1 MDHDAILFVLM
12 ADPGDKG
19 GLVIAG
25 VILAGGALLFLLI
38 QCKEGYER
46 WREKD
51 RFMAVAREANATVV
65 GHQVGSTSS
74 SGGRYGRSGKF
85 LVPIVRFTDA
95 GGREWTGTMN
105 MISPNERRKGE
116 KLTVLYEPADPRNVW
131 EGPPS
136 MKFVIINIAVPTAV
150 LALGCGLIFFFG
162 RQRATDD

>member
-1 MDHDAILFVLM
+1 M

-19 GLVIAG
+19 GLVIVGLA
-25 VILAGGALLFLLI
+25 LAAGGLLMLSI

-46 WREKD
+46 WQSKD
-51 RFMAVAREANATVV
+51 RFMAVAREATATVV
-65 GHQVGSTSS
+65 DHKVRSTSA
-74 SGGRYGRSGKF
+74 SGRVGRSGQF

-105 MISPNERRKGE
+105 MITPDARRKGE

-136 MKFVIINIAVPTAV
+136 LKSALIGIAVWSAA
-150 LALGCGLIFFFG
+150 LALGCGLIFFFS
-162 RQRATDD
+162 RQRPADD

>member
-1 MDHDAILFVLM
+1 M

-25 VILAGGALLFLLI
+25 VILAAGALLMLLI
-38 QCKEGYER
+38 QCKDGYEV
-46 WREKD
+46 WQKKN
-51 RFMAVAREANATVV
+51 RFMAVAKEAVATVV
-65 GHQVGSTSS
+65 DHRARSS
-74 SGGRYGRSGKF
+74 SMGGRYGRSGPF

-105 MISPNERRKGE
+105 MISPDARRKGE

-136 MKFVIINIAVPTAV
+136 MKSTLIGIAVWTSA
-150 LALGCGLIFFFG
+150 LALGCGLIFLFG
-162 RQRATDD
+162 RQRAPDD